1 MTNRLM
7 LTAAE
12 VGALS
17 WRDYGGDEMERETT
31 VTGAFGHNFKAGDV
45 IMITTPD
52 LRWWRR
58 LIFWVMRWGKPTR
71 TKKLTVS
78 QSSGTTLTF

>member
-1 MTNRLM
+1 MDHQATC
-7 LTAAE
+7 
-12 VGALS
+12 
-17 WRDYGGDEMERETT
+17 
-31 VTGAFGHNFKAGDV
+31 TGTFGNSLKAGDV
-45 IMITTPD
+45 IMITIPD

-78 QSSGTTLTF
+78 QSSGTTLTFLTDPPQEPTT